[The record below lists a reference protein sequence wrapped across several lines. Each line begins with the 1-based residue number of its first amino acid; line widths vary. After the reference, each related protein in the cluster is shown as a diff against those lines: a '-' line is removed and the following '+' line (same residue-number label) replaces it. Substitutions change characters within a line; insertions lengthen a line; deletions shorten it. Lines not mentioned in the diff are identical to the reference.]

1 LTHVKK
7 LRAICLDFDTKVL
20 YNRYILFERYGIM
33 KGIKTVYICS
43 ECEYES
49 PKWLGKCPKCSS
61 WNTFVEDVVAKDT
74 DTPSAPK
81 RTSTLGFG
89 NSKAARFSELEAP
102 DYIRTKTGLDELDR
116 VLGGGLV
123 TGSVVLLSGEPGIG
137 KSTLLLQICD
147 RLGDS
152 RSVLYVSGEES
163 SGQLKLRAERLK
175 VVGKNLYIL
184 TETNIENILAEAQKI
199 KPDVIIADS
208 VQTMYSDKIN
218 SAAGSITNVKEVA
231 MAFISKAKND
241 GTSVILVGHI
251 NKEGSIA
258 GPKVL
263 EHMVDAVLSFEGD
276 KKQIYRIIRANKNRY
291 GSTNEIGVFE
301 MTDTGLREVANP
313 SETLLADRPTDTSGN
328 CAVCTMEGSRPIVA
342 EIQALVTQ
350 TSFPAPRR
358 TSNGIDYNRTYLILA
373 VLEKRLGL
381 RFSSNDV
388 YLNVIGGLQINEP
401 ASDLGIALALISSLT
416 DTVIPDGLIA
426 IGELGLAG
434 ECRGVANV
442 DIRVKEAARLGF
454 CKAVVPATVA
464 KNIPKISGI
473 EIIPVKNVY
482 DFLRILKQN
491 SSKEVSKK

>member
-1 LTHVKK
+1 
-7 LRAICLDFDTKVL
+7 
-20 YNRYILFERYGIM
+20 M
-33 KGIKTVYICS
+33 KGTKTVYICS

-49 PKWLGKCPKCSS
+49 PKWLGKCPKCGE
-61 WNTFVEDVVAKDT
+61 WNSFVEDVVERQTAT
-74 DTPSAPK
+74 VAASR
-81 RTSTLGFG
+81 RTAVINSG
-89 NSKAARFSELEAP
+89 NNKASKFSELEAP
-102 DYIRTKTGLDELDR
+102 EYIRSTTGINELDR

-147 RLGDS
+147 CLGKD

-163 SGQLKLRAERLK
+163 SGQLKLRAQRLS
-175 VVGKNLYIL
+175 VTGKNLYIL
-184 TETNIENILAEAQKI
+184 TETNIENILAEADKI

-208 VQTMYSDKIN
+208 VQTMYSDKIS
-218 SAAGSITNVKEVA
+218 SAPGSITNVKEVA
-231 MAFISKAKND
+231 MAFISKAKAE
-241 GTSVILVGHI
+241 GISVILVGHI

-276 KKQIYRIIRANKNRY
+276 KKQTYRIIRANKNRY

-301 MTDTGLREVANP
+301 MTDKGLREVENP
-313 SETLLADRPTDTSGN
+313 SEMLLADRPKDSSGN
-328 CAVCTMEGSRPIVA
+328 CAVCTMEGTRPIVA

-350 TSFPAPRR
+350 TTFPAPRR

-381 RFSSNDV
+381 RFSNQDV

-416 DTVIPDGLIA
+416 DSVIPDDIIA
-426 IGELGLAG
+426 IGELGLSG
-434 ECRGVANV
+434 ECRGIANLEL
-442 DIRVKEAARLGF
+442 RVKEAARLGF
-454 CKAVVPATVA
+454 TKAIVPAQNKKSVLKTD
-464 KNIPKISGI
+464 GI
-473 EIIPVKNVY
+473 EIVPIKNVY
-482 DFLRILKQN
+482 DLLGLLRTT
-491 SSKEVSKK
+491 KKLAD

>member
-1 LTHVKK
+1 
-7 LRAICLDFDTKVL
+7 
-20 YNRYILFERYGIM
+20 M

-49 PKWLGKCPKCSS
+49 PKWLGKCPRCAS
-61 WNTFVEDVVAKDT
+61 WNSFVEDVVEKSSG
-74 DTPSAPK
+74 SASVNTPK
-81 RTSTLGFG
+81 RTAVM
-89 NSKAARFSELEAP
+89 NSGSNKAYPFSDISAP
-102 DYIRTKTGLDELDR
+102 DYIRSSTGVGELDR

-123 TGSVVLLSGEPGIG
+123 KGSVVLLSGEPGVG

-147 RLGDS
+147 SLGED

-163 SGQLKLRAERLK
+163 SGQLRLRAQRLNVK
-175 VVGKNLYIL
+175 GDNLYIL
-184 TETNIENILAEAQKI
+184 TETNIENILAQAEKI

-208 VQTMYSDKIN
+208 VQTMYSDHIN
-218 SAAGSITNVKEVA
+218 SAPGSITNVKEVA

-263 EHMVDAVLSFEGD
+263 EHMVDAVLTFEGD
-276 KKQIYRIIRANKNRY
+276 KKQTYRIIRAGKNRY

-301 MTDTGLREVANP
+301 MTDKGLAEVENP
-313 SETLLADRPTDTSGN
+313 SEMLLADRPTDTSGN
-328 CAVCTMEGSRPIVA
+328 CAVCTMEGTRPIVA
-342 EIQALVTQ
+342 EIQALVTP
-350 TSFPAPRR
+350 TAFPSPRR

-381 RFSSNDV
+381 RFSTHDV

-401 ASDLGIALALISSLT
+401 ASDLGIALTLISSLT
-416 DTVIPDGLIA
+416 DTVIPDNLIA

-434 ECRGVANV
+434 ECRGIANAEL
-442 DIRVKEAARLGF
+442 RVKEAARLGF
-454 CKAVVPATVA
+454 TKIL
-464 KNIPKISGI
+464 IPQHNKGSFDAHPGV
-473 EIIPVKNVY
+473 EIIPIKNVY
-482 DFLRILKQN
+482 DLLKLLRTQK
-491 SSKEVSKK
+491 KESI